1 MLDRRKFDGVLAAVN
16 TLVQA
21 NDCFVLLKPPFG
33 AALEVRDRS
42 PIEALAEQGI
52 SRAEREEAIADIAGL
67 LWYALVDRV
76 EEYVEY
82 RMAEDVSG
90 DVEAGDAKTG
100 SAEEWTSRAGA
111 VASTLVDDG
120 LRSRY
125 RLKRLS
131 KAPAFTDIDW
141 DVKVKVDD
149 AGESG
154 LEPFPYV
161 TVKLKFQRDFG
172 DEPFWL
178 GGTTVD
184 SVQVNF
190 STEELEYVIHSL
202 QRSRDAMV
210 RAQGRLGTW
219 Q

>member
-1 MLDRRKFDGVLAAVN
+1 MLDREKFDRVLAAVEG
-16 TLVQA
+16 LVVA
-21 NDCFVLLKPPFG
+21 NECFVLLRPPFG
-33 AALEVRDRS
+33 AALEVRNRA
-42 PIEALAEQGI
+42 PIEALTEHGI
-52 SRAEREEAIADIAGL
+52 TLAEREEGVDDITMLMWAAL
-67 LWYALVDRV
+67 LDRV
-76 EEYVEY
+76 DEFIGHRVS
-82 RMAEDVSG
+82 ED
-90 DVEAGDAKTG
+90 EAGD
-100 SAEEWTSRAGA
+100 SEEWQSRAEA
-111 VASTLVDDG
+111 VTQGLVDDG

-149 AGESG
+149 AGESD
-154 LEPFPYV
+154 LQPFPYV

-202 QRSRDAMV
+202 QRSREAIV
-210 RAQGRLGTW
+210 RVGEKLSTW
-219 Q
+219 R